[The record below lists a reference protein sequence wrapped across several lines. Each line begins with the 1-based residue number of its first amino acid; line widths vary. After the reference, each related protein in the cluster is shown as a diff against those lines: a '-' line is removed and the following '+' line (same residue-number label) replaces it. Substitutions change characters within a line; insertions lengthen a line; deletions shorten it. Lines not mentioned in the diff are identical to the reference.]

1 MLIVK
6 HAVIRLQ
13 QQPPVMINILSV
25 RCSLAFAP
33 YLSESL
39 AQFLDSGYV
48 TPRVVL
54 QAGTGLIVR
63 SDGELAIRYQERE
76 YRLGQAEACHYSAT
90 LHLRIEAYD
99 IILMPDE
106 IVMSNFNG
114 AVVLSHPQSELWL
127 EPPVVDALG
136 QMFNVGTPAESILP
150 EWLNASLGGGRLLL
164 SDQRSGRWMLLGRDH
179 VDALASRLPY
189 LSAAKPHTK
198 SQPPTIGI
206 KGLPIHLQSA
216 IKLAQT
222 LADFAAT
229 GELESY
235 DEITP
240 LYSLSVSPSTEGIE
254 LSDST
259 NRVAI
264 TKREAGKWASLM
276 TVELERLNMTQFE
289 RGQIRTTL
297 ADCDGGRWILQWGD
311 AVFIPRGFESAFKH
325 DRCENKFRMKKIGE
339 LTTLLDHHTAHCVA
353 LSDSEKVAL
362 QA

>member
-1 MLIVK
+1 
-6 HAVIRLQ
+6 
-13 QQPPVMINILSV
+13 MINILSV
-25 RCSLAFAP
+25 QCSLAFAP

-54 QAGTGLIVR
+54 QAGTGLIIR

-76 YRLGQAEACHYSAT
+76 YRLGPAETRHYSAT
-90 LHLRIEAYD
+90 LDLRVEAYD
-99 IILMPDE
+99 ITLMPDE

-114 AVVLSHPQSELWL
+114 AVVLSHPQSEIWL
-127 EPPVVDALG
+127 EPPVVEALV
-136 QMFNVGTPAESILP
+136 QTFNRGTPPESILP
-150 EWLNASLGGGRLLL
+150 EWLNASPGGGRLLL
-164 SDQRSGRWMLLGRDH
+164 SDQRSGRWMLLGPDH
-179 VDALASRLPY
+179 VDALASRLRY
-189 LSAAKPHTK
+189 LSVAKPHTK
-198 SQPPTIGI
+198 SKPPTIGI

-216 IKLAQT
+216 IKLART
-222 LADFAAT
+222 LANFSAT
-229 GELESY
+229 GAIEAY

-240 LYSLSVSPSTEGIE
+240 LYSLSVSPSTEGID
-254 LSDST
+254 LSDSN

-276 TVELERLNMTQFE
+276 SVELERLNTMQFE

-311 AVFIPRGFESAFKH
+311 EVLIPRGFDSAFK
-325 DRCENKFRMKKIGE
+325 DGRCENKFRMKKIGE

-353 LSDSEKVAL
+353 LSDSEKIAL
-362 QA
+362 EA

>member
-1 MLIVK
+1 M
-6 HAVIRLQ
+6 
-13 QQPPVMINILSV
+13 S
-25 RCSLAFAP
+25 
-33 YLSESL
+33 
-39 AQFLDSGYV
+39 
-48 TPRVVL
+48 
-54 QAGTGLIVR
+54 
-63 SDGELAIRYQERE
+63 
-76 YRLGQAEACHYSAT
+76 
-90 LHLRIEAYD
+90 
-99 IILMPDE
+99 DE

-114 AVVLSHPQSELWL
+114 AVVLSHPQSEIWL
-127 EPPVVDALG
+127 EPPVVEALVR
-136 QMFNVGTPAESILP
+136 MFNLGTPTGSILP

-164 SDQRSGRWMLLGRDH
+164 SDQRSGRWVLLGPDH
-179 VDALASRLPY
+179 VEALARRLPC
-189 LSAAKPHTK
+189 LVALKPNAK
-198 SQPPTIGI
+198 SRPPTIDI

-216 IKLAQT
+216 IKLART
-222 LADFAAT
+222 LTGFAAT
-229 GELESY
+229 GTIEAY

-276 TVELERLNMTQFE
+276 SVELERLNASQFE

-311 AVFIPRGFESAFKH
+311 AVFIPRGFESAFK
-325 DRCENKFRMKKIGE
+325 DGRCENKFRMKKIGE

-353 LSDSEKVAL
+353 LNESEKVAL

>member
-13 QQPPVMINILSV
+13 QQPSVMINILSV

-54 QAGTGLIVR
+54 QAGTGLIMR

-76 YRLGQAEACHYSAT
+76 YRLGPAEGRHYGAT
-90 LHLRIEAYD
+90 LDLRVEAYD
-99 IILMPDE
+99 IRLMPDE

-114 AVVLSHPQSELWL
+114 AVVLSHPQSEIWL
-127 EPPVVDALG
+127 EPPVVEALV
-136 QMFNVGTPAESILP
+136 QTFNGGTSAESILP

-164 SDQRSGRWMLLGRDH
+164 SDQRTGRWVLLGPDH
-179 VDALASRLPY
+179 VDALASRLPS
-189 LSAAKPHTK
+189 LSPAKTNTT
-198 SQPPTIGI
+198 SRPPTIEI

-216 IKLAQT
+216 IKLERT
-222 LADFAAT
+222 LAGFAAT
-229 GELESY
+229 GDIEAY

-276 TVELERLNMTQFE
+276 SVELERLNATQFE

-311 AVFIPRGFESAFKH
+311 AVFIPSGFHSAFKD
-325 DRCENKFRMKKIGE
+325 DRCENKFRMKKVGE
-339 LTTLLDHHTAHCVA
+339 LTALLDHQTAHCVA
-353 LSDSEKVAL
+353 LNDSEKVAL
-362 QA
+362 EA

>member
-1 MLIVK
+1 
-6 HAVIRLQ
+6 
-13 QQPPVMINILSV
+13 MINILSV

-39 AQFLDSGYV
+39 AQFLESGYV

-54 QAGTGLIVR
+54 QAGTGLIMR

-76 YRLGQAEACHYSAT
+76 YRLGPGEACHYGAT
-90 LHLRIEAYD
+90 LHLRGEAYD
-99 IILMPDE
+99 IRLMPDE

-114 AVVLSHPQSELWL
+114 AVVLSHPQSEIWL
-127 EPPVVDALG
+127 EPPVVEALVHT
-136 QMFNVGTPAESILP
+136 FNRGTPTKSIVP
-150 EWLNASLGGGRLLL
+150 EWLNASVGGGRLLL
-164 SDQRSGRWMLLGRDH
+164 SDQRSGRWVLLGPDH
-179 VDALASRLPY
+179 VEALRCRLPC
-189 LSAAKPHTK
+189 LAAPKPNTTLR
-198 SQPPTIGI
+198 PPTIEI

-216 IKLAQT
+216 IKLART
-222 LADFAAT
+222 LADFSAR
-229 GELESY
+229 GEIEAY

-254 LSDST
+254 LSDSN

-264 TKREAGKWASLM
+264 TKREAAKWASLIS
-276 TVELERLNMTQFE
+276 VELERLNTRQFE

-311 AVFIPRGFESAFKH
+311 AVLIPRGFHSSFKDGH
-325 DRCENKFRMKKIGE
+325 CENKFRMKKIGE

-353 LSDSEKVAL
+353 LNDSEKVAL
-362 QA
+362 EA

>member
-1 MLIVK
+1 
-6 HAVIRLQ
+6 
-13 QQPPVMINILSV
+13 MINILSV
-25 RCSLAFAP
+25 SCSLAFAP

-54 QAGTGLIVR
+54 QAGTGLIIR
-63 SDGELAIRYQERE
+63 YDGELAIRYQERE
-76 YRLGQAEACHYSAT
+76 YRLGPDEARHYRAT
-90 LHLRIEAYD
+90 TDLRVEAYD
-99 IILMPDE
+99 ITLMTDE
-106 IVMSNFNG
+106 IVMSNFSG
-114 AVVLSHPQSELWL
+114 AVVLSHPQSEIWL
-127 EPPVVDALG
+127 EPPVVESLV
-136 QMFNVGTPAESILP
+136 QMFNVGTLPESILP

-164 SDQRSGRWMLLGRDH
+164 SDQRSGRWMLLGPDH

-189 LSAAKPHTK
+189 LSAVKPNTK
-198 SQPPTIGI
+198 SRPPTIDI

-216 IKLAQT
+216 IKLART
-222 LADFAAT
+222 FADFAAT
-229 GELESY
+229 GAIEAY

-254 LSDST
+254 LNDAT

-276 TVELERLNMTQFE
+276 SAELDRLNAMQFE

-311 AVFIPRGFESAFKH
+311 AVFIPRGFDSAFK
-325 DRCENKFRMKKIGE
+325 DGRCENKFRMKRIGE

-353 LSDSEKVAL
+353 LSDPERVAL
-362 QA
+362 DA